1 VAERKKPA
9 PKKTAKPSGLGC
21 LFWIAFLIVM
31 VGLFLVNREVIRRTL
46 KSTPLFGQQTEKP
59 APPKEAEPRAS
70 EEPGTTVPVK
80 PAPAPAPAPAAKEP
94 AKSIEPTAGQPE
106 KPADTTPAPSK
117 PPKKPTPAPA
127 APTPGTQSPVAKPAN
142 DTAAPAK
149 PPAVPEKR
157 ERSLYFMRVD
167 QDGTIVRVKTVRKI
181 AVSDSPM
188 MDALGALLAGP
199 SAEERTKGLETLIPP
214 GTVLLS
220 ATVRGTTAYLS
231 FSEEF
236 QFNHYGIEGYAAQL
250 RQVVW
255 TATEFS
261 TVQDVQIL
269 IEGRLLDYL
278 AGDGMWIGSPLSR
291 DTL

>member
-9 PKKTAKPSGLGC
+9 PKKNAKPSGLGC

-59 APPKEAEPRAS
+59 APPKEADPPAS
-70 EEPGTTVPVK
+70 EEPGTAVPVT

-94 AKSIEPTAGQPE
+94 AKSIEPAAGKTE
-106 KPADTTPAPSK
+106 KPVNTTPAPSK
-117 PPKKPTPAPA
+117 PLKKPTPAPA
-127 APTPGTQSPVAKPAN
+127 APTPGAQSTGTKQTT
-142 DTAAPAK
+142 DTT
-149 PPAVPEKR
+149 VPEKR

-167 QDGTIVRVKTVRKI
+167 QDGTIVRVKSMRKI

-199 SAEERTKGLETLIPP
+199 SAEERAKGLETLIPP

-236 QFNHYGIEGYAAQL
+236 QFNSYGIEGYAAQL
-250 RQVVW
+250 RQIVW